1 MPRAAKPLLTGGD
14 FRTRLNALL
23 PTKRGREQHFVLAVS
38 GGADSLAMLVLAG
51 KLHSK
56 NLTFSVVTIDHALRP
71 EAKGEAQMVRRVA
84 KKYGLAHKTLTVQ
97 WGKREKPS
105 GDIQAAAREKR
116 YALLLDWCAKKKAD
130 GLVLAHHQD
139 DQAET
144 FLLRLIRGSGVD
156 GLSAMQAVRVQNGVA
171 IIRPFLDVPQNRLA
185 AVVDKAGLKPIC
197 DPSNYD
203 GRFERVKIRTFMPA
217 LEKMGLDAAKLA
229 DTAARLQASRATLA
243 AVTQQAAEH
252 LAAHDGLGIVSLN
265 RHSFADLPAEIGQR
279 LLRRFL
285 THAPDAMGGDSYPP
299 RQQAIGR
306 LYAAIMAADKTS
318 GHTLGGF
325 SVRVRH
331 SEVLI
336 HREAAA
342 CAGAERL
349 AAGQSLIWDGRFL
362 VTLAKTAAQA
372 VRVQA
377 LGADGLA
384 QLKAEGGVVPSY
396 APAGALHSLA
406 SVWKG
411 RKVLAVAGLKAQK
424 GVKIDICPQKHEI
437 DT

>member
-1 MPRAAKPLLTGGD
+1 MPIAAKPLLTGGD
-14 FRTRLNALL
+14 FRTRLHALL
-23 PTKRGREQHFVLAVS
+23 PPQRRQKQHFVLAVS

-56 NLTFSVVTIDHALRP
+56 NCTFSVATIDHALRAQAKS
-71 EAKGEAQMVRRVA
+71 EARMVGRVA

-97 WGKREKPS
+97 WETEGKPT

-130 GLVLAHHQD
+130 GLVLAHHQN

-144 FLLRLIRGSGVD
+144 FLLRLMRGSGVD
-156 GLSAMQAVRVQNGVA
+156 GLSAMQAIRTQNGVA
-171 IIRPFLDVPQNRLA
+171 IIRPFLDVPQSRLA
-185 AVVDKAGLKPIC
+185 AVVEKAGLVPIC
-197 DPSNYD
+197 DPSNND

-229 DTAARLQASRATLA
+229 DTAARLQASRTTLA
-243 AVTQQAAEH
+243 AVTQQAADN
-252 LAAHDGLGIVSLN
+252 LAAHDGLGIVLLD
-265 RHSFADLPAEIGQR
+265 RHSFADLPPEIGQR

-285 THAPDAMGGDSYPP
+285 TLPSHYPP
-299 RQQAIGR
+299 RQQAIAR
-306 LYAAIMAADKTS
+306 LYAAIVADGTS

-325 SVRVRH
+325 SIRVRH
-331 SEVLI
+331 GEVLI

-342 CAGAERL
+342 CAGAEKL
-349 AAGQSLIWDGRFL
+349 AGGHSLIWDGRFL
-362 VTLAKTAAQA
+362 VKLAKTAANGG
-372 VRVQA
+372 RVQA
-377 LGADGLA
+377 LGANGLA
-384 QLKAEGGVVPSY
+384 QLKAEGVAVPSY

-424 GVKIDICPQKHEI
+424 GVKIDICPQKP
-437 DT
+437 DTEA